1 MIDDELFNQYDLL
14 LPSRYEGGFLILAL
28 HDKISRKQIPE
39 YFSDADIRATLEE
52 LAVRF
57 NQSVWQTDR
66 IIKTLN
72 HFFIKNVPDQFGK
85 YYLSDYA
92 RRVVKLIQNKLENPY
107 RNYPLR
113 ETFQKYFTIRTGE
126 FKTIHDL
133 EIRFG
138 RDFVSPYKNVIE
150 DHLDGLQDELQE
162 AHHKLSDIL
171 ISEQLTAIQMVH
183 QFVTVFS
190 RFGDRA
196 EDIGNAVHTKD
207 RFLVNLHEETDKF
220 YQYIMEAQTPESDE
234 EIEKINSLRT
244 DWAIASA
251 IYNDLS
257 SFFESVDQKLALIH
271 KQILFST
278 EKLLELQE
286 NFSTR
291 SNFRL
296 AIKRLLNRTLDQTAY
311 QKGDIVFSTEFPVK
325 NMPYDKVQFFHPEQY
340 FFIVQKAGLLIEIL
354 RDENYEQ
361 EQLQAIEQQ
370 SRQAELINEWVLSAL
385 DELSAGKEIM
395 LDHWMNRVYG
405 AENSVDLALY
415 AGFEL
420 VQRTV
425 NDKEYH
431 VDIQNSL
438 ETITDMQ
445 LQLWK
450 IRITAKSVAMLS

>member
-1 MIDDELFNQYDLL
+1 MIDEELYHQYDLL

-39 YFSDADIRATLEE
+39 YFSDADIRVTLEE
-52 LAVRF
+52 LAARF

-72 HFFIKNVPDQFGK
+72 YFFIKNVPDQFGK

-107 RNYPLR
+107 KNYPLR

-126 FKTIHDL
+126 FKTIHEL

-183 QFVTVFS
+183 Q
-190 RFGDRA
+190 
-196 EDIGNAVHTKD
+196 DIGNAIHTKD

-220 YQYIMEAQTPESDE
+220 YQYIMAAQTPENDE
-234 EIEKINSLRT
+234 EIEKINTLRA

-257 SFFESVDQKLALIH
+257 SFFESIDQKLGLIH
-271 KQILFST
+271 KQILFAT

-296 AIKRLLNRTLDQTAY
+296 AIKRILNKTLDQTTY
-311 QKGDIVFSTEFPVK
+311 QKGDILFSATFPVK
-325 NMPYDKVQFFHPEQY
+325 NIPFDKVQFFYPEHY

-354 RDENYEQ
+354 RDEDYEQ
-361 EQLQAIEQQ
+361 EQRQAIEQQ
-370 SRQAELINEWVLSAL
+370 SRQAELINEWLLSAL
-385 DELSAGKEIM
+385 DELSTGKEIL
-395 LDHWMNRVYG
+395 LDHWINRVYG
-405 AENSVDLALY
+405 AENSIDLALY

-425 NDKEYH
+425 NDKEYQ

-450 IRITAKSVAMLS
+450 IRITAKSVATLS

>member
-1 MIDDELFNQYDLL
+1 MINEELYHQYDLL
-14 LPSRYEGGFLILAL
+14 LPSRYEGGFLVLAL
-28 HDKISRKQIPE
+28 HEKISRKQIPE
-39 YFSDADIRATLEE
+39 YFTDSDIRVTLEE
-52 LAVRF
+52 LAARF

-66 IIKTLN
+66 IMKTLN
-72 HFFIKNVPDQFGK
+72 YFFIKNVPDQFGK

-92 RRVVKLIQNKLENPY
+92 RRVVKLIENKLENPY
-107 RNYPLR
+107 KNYPLR

-150 DHLDGLQDELQE
+150 NHLDGLQDELQE

-183 QFVTVFS
+183 QFVLVFN
-190 RFGDRA
+190 RFGERA
-196 EDIGNAVHTKD
+196 EDIGNAIHTKD

-220 YQYIMEAQTPESDE
+220 YQYIMESQTPENDE
-234 EIEKINSLRT
+234 EIEQINKLRA
-244 DWAIASA
+244 DWAIASE

-271 KQILFST
+271 KQILYAT

-296 AIKRLLNRTLDQTAY
+296 AIKRILNKTLDQAAY
-311 QKGDIVFSTEFPVK
+311 EKGDVAFSAAFPLK
-325 NMPYDKVQFFHPEQY
+325 NIPNDKVQFFYPDYY
-340 FFIVQKAGLLIEIL
+340 FFIVQKAGQLIEIL
-354 RDENYEQ
+354 RDEAYEQ
-361 EQLQAIEQQ
+361 EQKQIIENQ
-370 SRQAELINEWVLSAL
+370 SRQAEIINEWLLSAL
-385 DELSAGKEIM
+385 DELAAGKEIL
-395 LDHWMNRVYG
+395 LDHWINRVYSS
-405 AENSVDLALY
+405 ENSIDLALY

-425 NDKEYH
+425 NEKDYQ

-438 ETITDMQ
+438 ETLTDMK

-450 IRITAKSVAMLS
+450 IRITSRPSATLS